1 MTPRPRF
8 VQPHKG
14 LLDVVMCHH
23 GSPRI
28 LKGVSMARR
37 ALKGPEGFTL
47 IELMMVVAIIGILA
61 AVAIPNFM
69 RYQAKAKQAE
79 AKIGLGGIWTHAT
92 TTLAAQNASYVIS
105 DISQLGYGITG
116 GARYSYWY
124 SVSGTPTA
132 LPGGSTATGPCDV
145 NTPPAAVDT
154 TTSSF
159 TAGARGNIDADS
171 TCDDW
176 IINDLRKITNTVDD
190 VAN

>member
-1 MTPRPRF
+1 
-8 VQPHKG
+8 
-14 LLDVVMCHH
+14 
-23 GSPRI
+23 
-28 LKGVSMARR
+28 MARR

-47 IELMMVVAIIGILA
+47 IELMIVVAIIGILV
-61 AVAIPNFM
+61 AVAIPSFM
-69 RYQAKAKQAE
+69 RYQAKSKQAE
-79 AKIGLGGIWTHAT
+79 VKIGLGGIWTHAT
-92 TTLAAQNASYVIS
+92 TILAAQNASYVIS
-105 DISQLGYGITG
+105 NISQLGYGITG
-116 GARYSYWY
+116 AARYSYWY

-176 IINDLRKITNTVDD
+176 IINDLRNISNTMDD
-190 VAN
+190 VAD

>member
-1 MTPRPRF
+1 
-8 VQPHKG
+8 
-14 LLDVVMCHH
+14 
-23 GSPRI
+23 
-28 LKGVSMARR
+28 MARR
-37 ALKGPEGFTL
+37 ALKGPQGFTL
-47 IELMMVVAIIGILA
+47 IELMIVVAIIGILA

-116 GARYSYWY
+116 AARYSYWY

>member
-1 MTPRPRF
+1 M
-8 VQPHKG
+8 
-14 LLDVVMCHH
+14 
-23 GSPRI
+23 I
-28 LKGVSMARR
+28 
-37 ALKGPEGFTL
+37 
-47 IELMMVVAIIGILA
+47 VVAIIGILA

-79 AKIGLGGIWTHAT
+79 AKSGLGGIWTHAT

-105 DISQLGYGITG
+105 DISQLGYGVTG
-116 GARYSYWY
+116 ATRYSYWY

-159 TAGARGNIDADS
+159 TAGGRGDIGADFAFGR
-171 TCDDW
+171 W
-176 IINDLRKITNTVDD
+176 IIHYIRKSSQ
-190 VAN
+190 